1 MLALAAQR
9 KFSGEPI
16 MSNDNFQD
24 LPPNVTRVLTDFCA
38 AAQQAFGQDLCAI
51 VLYGSAAEGRLR
63 PTSDVNLL
71 LVLKRF
77 EQKSASQL
85 FEPLRVGQTAVKLTV
100 MFLLESE
107 IDQAAEAF
115 AVKFADI
122 LHRRRLIYGADPFTD
137 LQISREAELRR
148 LKQTLLNLTLRWR
161 EAFVVRGLRQE
172 QLAAVIAEA
181 AGPIRA
187 CAATLLALEGKPVTS
202 PKEALESVAAALL
215 PEEQLEKA
223 EAAKVF
229 SARITEARQDQVLS
243 DGAAAET
250 LFQLIALA
258 QAMQTRT
265 NRLS

>member
-1 MLALAAQR
+1 
-9 KFSGEPI
+9 

-77 EQKSASQL
+77 EQKTASQL

-122 LHRRRLIYGADPFTD
+122 LHRRRLIYGADPFAR

-148 LKQTLLNLTLRWR
+148 LKQSLLNLTLRWR

-172 QLAAVIAEA
+172 QLAVVIAEA

-187 CAATLLALEGKPVTS
+187 CAAALLALEGKPATS
-202 PKEALESVAAALL
+202 PKEALEIVAADLL
-215 PEEQLEKA
+215 P
-223 EAAKVF
+223 AKESGNADVARDF
-229 SARITEARQDQVLS
+229 SARITEARHDRALS
-243 DGAAAET
+243 SGTAAET

-258 QAMQTRT
+258 QAMQIRAAS
-265 NRLS
+265 LS